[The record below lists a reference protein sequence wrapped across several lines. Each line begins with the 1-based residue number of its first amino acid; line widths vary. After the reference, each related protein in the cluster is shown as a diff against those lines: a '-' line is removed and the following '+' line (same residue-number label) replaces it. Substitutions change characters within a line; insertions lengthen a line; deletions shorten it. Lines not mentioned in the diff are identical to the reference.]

1 MKTFLVSFFLLF
13 SINIFACKC
22 AYEPNIEDSFKSADI
37 VFIGNV
43 YDINTSY
50 KTGYWNIENSLSKV
64 KIGKVYKSL
73 GNDFKSTEI
82 TFFGQQF
89 NSCDFIFTE
98 KGKYLIFGYFD
109 PDTTFFYTS
118 LCSATQLTNILDK
131 EDYLLLEKLS
141 KEDKFK
147 KTNDTESEADIID
160 FIDRY
165 PHKDVTNLKLI
176 NENLSEKIEKQRT
189 FFIAVISVLLIIIIV
204 LIWRYR
210 RKMKLHK

>member
-64 KIGKVYKSL
+64 KIEKVYKSL
-73 GNDFKSTEI
+73 GNDFKSIEI

-109 PDTTFFYTS
+109 SDTTFFYTS
-118 LCSATQLTNILDK
+118 HCSATQLTKNLDQNN
-131 EDYLLLEKLS
+131 YLLLEKLS
-141 KEDKFK
+141 QEYKSKQ
-147 KTNDTESEADIID
+147 TENTETIELE
-160 FIDRY
+160 DRY
-165 PHKDVTNLKLI
+165 PHKDVTNLKLS
-176 NENLSEKIEKQRT
+176 NQQLSEEIEKQRT
-189 FFIAVISVLLIIIIV
+189 FFILIVSVLLVVIV
-204 LIWRYR
+204 FLIWRYR
-210 RKMKLHK
+210 RRK